1 MTRNLFLPAGLV
13 LSLLL
18 ILSPVP
24 AAAEETTGLAP
35 QQAAATADDGSNN
48 LEDEAWEEENWE
60 EENWEEDW
68 QAQESLADPLE
79 PLNRVFF
86 QFNDKLYYW
95 LLKPVARVYDL
106 FFPDDMQI
114 AVRNFF
120 DNLQS
125 PARAVNCLLQG
136 RVRDSSL
143 EAARFLMNSTV
154 GVAGFGDFARDVA
167 GLPSSQE
174 DLGQTLAHY
183 GAGGG
188 FFIMWPFL
196 GPSNIRDSIGR
207 VGDAYMHP
215 FTHLDLER
223 EVIIGGRV
231 FERVNDTSLTLGDYE
246 LFTETALDPYTAV
259 KDAYQQFRNGR
270 IHKR

>member
-1 MTRNLFLPAGLV
+1 MKRNFYFWAGSVLLLL
-13 LSLLL
+13 LSL
-18 ILSPVP
+18 STAP
-24 AAAEETTGLAP
+24 AAAEVTTDLAP
-35 QQAAATADDGSNN
+35 QPAAAGDEHGTNNLKDDG
-48 LEDEAWEEENWE
+48 WEEENWDE
-60 EENWEEDW
+60 EW
-68 QAQESLADPLE
+68 QALESLPDPLE
-79 PLNRVFF
+79 PVNRVFF

-95 LLKPVARVYDL
+95 LLKPVARGYDL
-106 FFPDDMQI
+106 FIPQDLQI

-120 DNLQS
+120 DNLRS

-136 RVRDSSL
+136 RVRDSSV
-143 EAARFLMNSTV
+143 EVARFLMNSTI
-154 GVAGFGDFARDVA
+154 GVAGFGDFAKEAA
-167 GLPSSQE
+167 GLASSQE

-196 GPSNIRDSIGR
+196 GPSNVRDSIGR

-215 FTHLDLER
+215 FIYLDLEW
-223 EVIIGGRV
+223 EVIIGAYV

-259 KDAYQQFRNGR
+259 KDAYQQYRNGR
-270 IHKR
+270 IRNR